1 MNLRLRH
8 GDCVEVLKGM
18 KEGSVGAVVSDPPY
32 GLKFMGKAFDNLGE
46 GAAQREW
53 HRGWVEQVYR
63 VLLPGGVLKAFSGTR
78 TVHHLGYALQE
89 AGFVDVSIEAWNYG
103 NGFPKSH
110 DVSKGIDKID
120 RIGPMEER
128 ARAFTAWMRST
139 GITARQVDDAT
150 GTCMGKHYTTHQS
163 QPSVAT
169 ADLFDLLRPLL
180 PAVPADIEELV
191 RSRTVESENMKR
203 RAVVGHRDMGF
214 APGTNEVFGKFSG
227 DTRITAPYTDA
238 AQQWQGWGT
247 ALKPA
252 WEPVVVGRKP

>member
-8 GDCVEVLKGM
+8 GDCIEVLKGM

-89 AGFVDVSIEAWNYG
+89 AGFVDVSFEAWNYG
-103 NGFPKSH
+103 SGFPKSH
-110 DVSKGIDKID
+110 DVSKGIDKAA
-120 RIGPMEER
+120 GAER
-128 ARAFTAWMRST
+128 EAVGVRQLTGYGRANVVHGQQTRN
-139 GITARQVDDAT
+139 
-150 GTCMGKHYTTHQS
+150 TTEFVQTS
-163 QPSVAT
+163 
-169 ADLFDLLRPLL
+169 D
-180 PAVPADIEELV
+180 VPA
-191 RSRTVESENMKR
+191 S
-203 RAVVGHRDMGF
+203 
-214 APGTNEVFGKFSG
+214 
-227 DTRITAPYTDA
+227 DA
-238 AQQWQGWGT
+238 AKRWEGWGT
-247 ALKPA
+247 ALKPS